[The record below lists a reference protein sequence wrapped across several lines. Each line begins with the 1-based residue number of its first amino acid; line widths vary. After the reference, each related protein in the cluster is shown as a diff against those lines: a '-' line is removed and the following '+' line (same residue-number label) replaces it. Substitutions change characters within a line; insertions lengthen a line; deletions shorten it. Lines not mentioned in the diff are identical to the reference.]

1 MNTFV
6 NVSFY
11 QPSLCDDPYQESPEM
26 EISTSDQSLL
36 EPVVRDYAS
45 TLQLG
50 ITLNFP
56 SGHFSKPQWE
66 GGIHLHVFSLPIRPN
81 WFGLIPRV
89 PLIKMPFAFGHRL
102 WEGTQMAFAPSG
114 KGKALHDQEGR
125 PVAEIIGTNVYIL
138 FNLIRQGED
147 LAPVLLRRVLDLAF
161 EAMVEDLGRLI
172 PYSPERLRLILD
184 HFHRKTEAEDLKT
197 KLEHR
202 HQARTRHQK
211 ECDGRLEEEIRFLE
225 EEIKSVHETIE
236 EHSRFLTTETRRLM
250 DYRRR
255 LRALK
260 GVQEEG
266 GFSDEFDYL
275 VEIPEVREVQVQDG
289 IVSVF
294 TNPIHVEYG
303 KKQYD
308 LGSFRVDIQ
317 FNGQVSL
324 RNLTKPYGLY
334 DHPHVWDGRP
344 CLGNTRAGLA
354 KLIGEFQLVAATQV
368 LIDFLKTIN
377 HKDWY
382 ISIENWGEE
391 AR

>member
-1 MNTFV
+1 
-6 NVSFY
+6 
-11 QPSLCDDPYQESPEM
+11 M
-26 EISTSDQSLL
+26 ETSTSDQSLL
-36 EPVVRDYAS
+36 ESVAWDYAS
-45 TLQLG
+45 TLQLR

-56 SGHFSKPQWE
+56 SANFSKPRW
-66 GGIHLHVFSLPIRPN
+66 GGDVNIHVFSLPIRPN

-102 WEGTQMAFAPSG
+102 SEGTQMAFAPSG

-138 FNLIRQGED
+138 FNLVRQGKD
-147 LAPVLLRRVLDLAF
+147 LAPILLRRVLDLAL
-161 EAMVEDLGRLI
+161 EAMVEDLGRLL
-172 PYSPERLRLILD
+172 PYSPEHLRLILD
-184 HFHRKTEAEDLKT
+184 HFHRKTEAEDLKR
-197 KLEHR
+197 KLDQR
-202 HQARTRHQK
+202 HQGRTGYQK

-225 EEIKSVHETIE
+225 EEIKTVHETIE
-236 EHSRFLTTETRRLM
+236 EHSSFLTTETRRLM

-255 LRALK
+255 LKSLK
-260 GVQEEG
+260 GVQDEG
-266 GFSDEFDYL
+266 SFAHEFDYL

-289 IVSVF
+289 IVSIY

-303 KKQYD
+303 KKQYN

-324 RNLTKPYGLY
+324 KNLTKPYGLY

-344 CLGNTRAGLA
+344 CLGNTRVGLA

-382 ISIENWGEE
+382 VSIENWGEE